1 MEKLFLN
8 GLTCA
13 NCAQKIERFANDHAS
28 VESASLDFINTTL
41 SIEMKDGAD
50 SEAALREITKYIN
63 DLEPDVLVTR
73 GEDEEEEEL
82 EEGFS
87 KVFLIRIAVSLLAL
101 AAFLFVDSPY
111 KMVFF
116 RHSIHRHLI
125 RHHH

>member
-50 SEAALREITKYIN
+50 GEAALREITKYIN

-73 GEDEEEEEL
+73 CEEESEEEEE
-82 EEGFS
+82 EGFS
-87 KVFLIRIAVSLLAL
+87 IILGLFEVQPVKNKKAVKISMC
-101 AAFLFVDSPY
+101 AFITITPLSG
-111 KMVFF
+111 
-116 RHSIHRHLI
+116 
-125 RHHH
+125 

>member
-50 SEAALREITKYIN
+50 GEAALREITKYIN

-73 GEDEEEEEL
+73 GEEESEEEE

-87 KVFLIRIAVSLLAL
+87 KIFLLRIAVSLLAL

-111 KMVFF
+111 K
-116 RHSIHRHLI
+116 
-125 RHHH
+125 